1 MSAATKLFH
10 SDVSVREGIVL
21 ALKDAG
27 IDTVFGLPGGHTSM
41 IFDALHD
48 HRDEIRTVLVREE
61 SLAGVM
67 AQVHG
72 RLTGR
77 PGVAIGQAAFLLGAS
92 VGALEAHLSSYPL
105 VLLTDISVDG
115 KFAHHGAYQSGSGEY
130 GSWDARAAYAG
141 FTTRTMVARGSA
153 QTIQAVQLA
162 LKHATAGVGGSVALL
177 FPLESLRG
185 RVGPESVPAV
195 YTARSYSSP
204 ELAVPDQCSIDRV
217 LGCIADARRPV
228 VIAGNGVHRGQAYQ
242 QFQRFVE
249 TFALPV
255 VTTAG
260 GKSAIAETHPLALG
274 VFGNFGGP
282 AANAAVSEADLIIAV
297 ATKLAPS
304 DTANENPA
312 LIDPGRQAIV
322 QIDAD
327 ERNIG
332 WTYPATAALAGD
344 AAVALDLLTA
354 SGDTSNQIRGDRQEW
369 VDSLRLEHGFF
380 SIPDDPAPAGLP
392 EMPTLIGEMARALP
406 SDAIVCADAGENRIF
421 LTHYFQTKRAGSF
434 IQPAGVG
441 AMGYALPAAMAA
453 KLARPDRLCVAVC
466 GDGGFAMAMNGLLTA
481 IEERI
486 PVVVVIF
493 NNSCLGWVY
502 HGQRRRTI
510 ASEFADFDY
519 AAITRA
525 MGCASFRA
533 STAADFSAA
542 LESAMKETERPAV
555 VEVTVGR
562 ERTFLD
568 VTSPLAAWGG
578 R

>member
-1 MSAATKLFH
+1 MSSATKLFDT
-10 SDVSVREGIVL
+10 DVPVREGIVM

-27 IDTVFGLPGGHTSM
+27 IDTVFGLPGGHTSV

-67 AQVHG
+67 AQVYG

-92 VGALEAHLSSYPL
+92 AGALEAHLSSYPL

-130 GSWDARAAYAG
+130 GSWDAQAAYAG
-141 FTTRTMVARGSA
+141 FTTRAMVARGSS
-153 QTIQAVQLA
+153 QTVQAVQLA
-162 LKHATAGVGGSVALL
+162 LKHATAVAGGSVALL

-185 RVGPESVPAV
+185 RVGPDGVPAV
-195 YTARSYSSP
+195 YTASSYSTP
-204 ELAVPDQCSIDRV
+204 DRAVPGEAAIARV
-217 LGCIADARRPV
+217 VGCIADAQRPV
-228 VIAGNGVHRGQAYQ
+228 VIAGNGIHRGRAYQ
-242 QFQRFVE
+242 QLQRFAE
-249 TFALPV
+249 AFALPV

-260 GKSAIAETHPLALG
+260 GKSAIPEIHPLALG

-282 AANAAVSEADLIIAV
+282 AANAAVSQADLIIAV
-297 ATKLAPS
+297 GTKLAPS
-304 DTANENPA
+304 DTANGNPA
-312 LIDPGRQAIV
+312 LIDPRRQAIIHV
-322 QIDAD
+322 DAE

-332 WTYPATAALAGD
+332 WTYPVTAALAGD
-344 AAVALDLLTA
+344 AAVILDLLAA
-354 SGDTSNQIRGDRQEW
+354 SGAASDQVRGDRHDRA
-369 VDSLRLEHGFF
+369 DSLRLEHGFF
-380 SIPDDPAPAGLP
+380 AIPDEAATAGLP
-392 EMPTLIGEMARALP
+392 EMPTLISELARALP
-406 SDAIVCADAGENRIF
+406 SEAIVCADAGENRIF
-421 LTHYFQTKRAGSF
+421 LTHYFQTKSAGSF

-453 KLARPDRLCVAVC
+453 KLVYPDRPCVAVC
-466 GDGGFAMAMNGLLTA
+466 GDGGFAMAMNGLLSA

-486 PVVVVIF
+486 PIVVVVF

-502 HGQRRRTI
+502 HGQRGRTI
-510 ASEFADFDY
+510 ASEFGDFDY

-525 MGCASFRA
+525 MGCTSFRA
-533 STAADFSAA
+533 STTADFSAA
-542 LESAMKETERPAV
+542 LESALKETDRPAV
-555 VEVTVGR
+555 IEVTVGR

-568 VTSPLAAWGG
+568 VTSPLAEWGS